1 MKVVSQLKTDLLHAT
16 KDFKSILEVRSSK
29 MKDQQM
35 RKVELTGSGTLS
47 PMRQFNASNNS
58 NNNSSNPQQHF
69 SKGASKQ
76 FALPSPYNPTVS
88 NNVNNSFGD
97 ESGNANSSQAMQQ
110 QLLLAPPQATYY
122 YESREQAV
130 TEVEKTISELGQL
143 FKRLATMISE
153 QQELVERI
161 DDDIEAAVATSNNA
175 HSVLLKTYESISSN
189 RALYTKI
196 GAILILFIIFFSI
209 FLM

>member
-1 MKVVSQLKTDLLHAT
+1 M
-16 KDFKSILEVRSSK
+16 
-29 MKDQQM
+29 
-35 RKVELTGSGTLS
+35 
-47 PMRQFNASNNS
+47 
-58 NNNSSNPQQHF
+58 
-69 SKGASKQ
+69 
-76 FALPSPYNPTVS
+76 
-88 NNVNNSFGD
+88 
-97 ESGNANSSQAMQQ
+97 
-110 QLLLAPPQATYY
+110 
-122 YESREQAV
+122 